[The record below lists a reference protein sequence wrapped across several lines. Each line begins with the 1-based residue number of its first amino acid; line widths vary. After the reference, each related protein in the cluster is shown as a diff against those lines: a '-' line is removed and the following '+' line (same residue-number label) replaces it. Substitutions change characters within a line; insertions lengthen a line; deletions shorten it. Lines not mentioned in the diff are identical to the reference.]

1 MSNARSP
8 REVCSTTIGTSGLT
22 VLASFRFRRSSP
34 ACFPGWRARRQTS
47 NRRAPLRPV
56 VRLGRRGPELPGSAA
71 LGLAR
76 RPQLVAR
83 PRLLDRD
90 RLRGFG
96 DDVERLAL
104 REVVLER
111 VEPAGGAQALEQL
124 LRRRPLAGGALDGL
138 EQLLLGRLDALGL
151 HDRGQH
157 RLAPQGTLG
166 VRLALLDDLVLL

>member
-47 NRRAPLRPV
+47 NRRAPSWPV
-56 VRLGRRGPELPGSAA
+56 VRLGSRRPKLPGSGA
-71 LGLAR
+71 LGAAR

-90 RLRGFG
+90 RLRGLG
-96 DDVERLAL
+96 DHVERLAL
-104 REVVLER
+104 REIVLER
-111 VEPAGGAQALEQL
+111 VQTAGRAQALEQL
-124 LRRRPLAGGALDGL
+124 LRRRPLARGALD
-138 EQLLLGRLDALGL
+138 
-151 HDRGQH
+151 
-157 RLAPQGTLG
+157 
-166 VRLALLDDLVLL
+166 

>member
-47 NRRAPLRPV
+47 NRRAPLWPV
-56 VRLGRRGPELPGSAA
+56 VRLGRRGPEPAGGGA
-71 LGLAR
+71 LGGGSG

-90 RLRGFG
+90 RLRGLR

-104 REVVLER
+104 REILLER

-124 LRRRPLAGGALDGL
+124 LR
-138 EQLLLGRLDALGL
+138 
-151 HDRGQH
+151 
-157 RLAPQGTLG
+157 
-166 VRLALLDDLVLL
+166 